1 MAKVVVNQERREF
14 SRIAFHRPSLLEV
27 RGAKTSCELVDISLR
42 GALVRVPDGFG
53 WGEGEAC
60 TLFIRL
66 DQGASTIRMSGTI
79 AHRDSNTVGVHC
91 REIDLDS
98 IAHLRRLV
106 EVNLADD
113 RLLHRE
119 LIALIESQHRL

>member
-1 MAKVVVNQERREF
+1 MGKVLVNQERRDF
-14 SRIAFHRPSLLEV
+14 SRITLHRPSLIDV

-42 GALVRVPDGFG
+42 GALVRVPNAFG
-53 WGEGEAC
+53 WAEGEAC

-66 DQGASTIRMSGTI
+66 DQGANTIRMSGTI
-79 AHRDSNTVGVHC
+79 AHRDANAVGVHC

-98 IAHLRRLV
+98 VAHLRRLL
-106 EVNLADD
+106 EVNLADE

-119 LIALIESQHRL
+119 LIALIESQRRP